1 MICDDVIYLVSED
14 PVAHGVFAPRSETR
28 KMCYCRVNSVTRSEF
43 YKARENGTQPV
54 YVFVL
59 SEYADYNGEKIVV
72 FKDKRYRVIRSY
84 VKDHAV
90 ELTVG
95 EATADITAIT
105 GSSQSV
111 GVVTNDNG

>member
-14 PVAHGVFAPRSETR
+14 PAAHGVFDGSTETR
-28 KMCYCRVNSVTRSEF
+28 KMCYCRINSVARSEF
-43 YKARENGTQPV
+43 YRARENGLQPV
-54 YVFVL
+54 FVFVL

-84 VKDHAV
+84 VTNHAV

-95 EATADITAIT
+95 EVTADA
-105 GSSQSV
+105 
-111 GVVTNDNG
+111 